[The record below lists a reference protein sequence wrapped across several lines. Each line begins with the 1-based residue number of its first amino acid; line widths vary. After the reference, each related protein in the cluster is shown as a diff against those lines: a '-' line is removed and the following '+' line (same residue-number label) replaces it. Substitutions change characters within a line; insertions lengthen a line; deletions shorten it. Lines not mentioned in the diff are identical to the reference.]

1 MSPYDKHPLV
11 WGLRTSH
18 FQSISLNLHELAET
32 RIGSPMLFELIED
45 SHCFTKTECY
55 HYFHCSCLARYID
68 HTIKMSKASG
78 DDKQEQAILFL
89 LLLEI
94 GIKVVCP
101 MCRLPISYDLE
112 ALKAAPHETTP
123 EEVAVY
129 KPDNKTKRRQKELAA
144 LYQRQLQKGGII
156 DVEQEKNKFLI
167 DITSTPEPSTTEPTS
182 DASSSCDG
190 QGTVDQVETA
200 QDMFQNPGLNSAYEK
215 PAQPHR
221 PGSGRGRNRQYDRGR
236 GGGRKWEERHRNK
249 SRRKEVL
256 NENERDDGMKLGQ
269 NYISKQNIHKKDLG
283 GDKPMQIG
291 QERADNI
298 DAQSSEGNR
307 KNTEKEAGTLN
318 EMFSADSRVITETEL
333 DSKDTTA
340 DNLDGSHK
348 YTRKVPQ
355 RDDGPRGR
363 EDFKGPRGNNMGRTP
378 NQKREK
384 GAATKPRK
392 SPGSD
397 TRRHT
402 KNEPQQVDSSCDR
415 KDFIGPRN
423 GDAGRKPNESTR
435 EDKGADIKPGRCPG
449 YGRGKRWQ
457 GNSGERTRQKAA
469 EDTCMV
475 DGRGSVANGA
485 FTKPVMSNRVQEQ
498 KTRESESHV
507 SRENDTPVT
516 RKSDTSLA
524 GKNGISVGERCS
536 DAAETPSVS
545 KRRQRRHRKG
555 GKNGDKSNSVSS
567 RNEVTP
573 SSSTPEPSSLA
584 VKETVRPPPGFEMV
598 QGNAGGFSTPGPPPG
613 LGRQTVKP
621 PPGFEGVFSKAFDCS
636 K

>member
-1 MSPYDKHPLV
+1 MAAGVYLHEGYSLEEELQLLEAIYIHELTIEGPRERPSSVSLLLHPSTGDEGDKQYVCLSLLLALPLEYPNV
-11 WGLRTSH
+11 LPSIEIKNPRGLSEAH
-18 FQSISLNLHELAET
+18 IESISLNLHELAET
-32 RIGSPMLFELIED
+32 RIGSPMLFELIEYAKESLTDNNMPSCACAICLCHFKD

-78 DDKQEQAILFL
+78 DDKQEQ
-89 LLLEI
+89 
-94 GIKVVCP
+94 VVCP

-190 QGTVDQVETA
+190 QGTVEQEETA
-200 QDMFQNPGLNSAYEK
+200 QDMFQNPGMNSAYEK

-236 GGGRKWEERHRNK
+236 GGGRKWEERQRNK

-269 NYISKQNIHKKDLG
+269 NYRSKQNIHKKNLG
-283 GDKPMQIG
+283 GDKLMQIG

-307 KNTEKEAGTLN
+307 KNTEEKAGTLN
-318 EMFSADSRVITETEL
+318 EMFSADSKVITETEL

-340 DNLDGSHK
+340 DNLDGCHK

-402 KNEPQQVDSSCDR
+402 K
-415 KDFIGPRN
+415 K
-423 GDAGRKPNESTR
+423 
-435 EDKGADIKPGRCPG
+435 
-449 YGRGKRWQ
+449 
-457 GNSGERTRQKAA
+457 
-469 EDTCMV
+469 
-475 DGRGSVANGA
+475 
-485 FTKPVMSNRVQEQ
+485 
-498 KTRESESHV
+498 
-507 SRENDTPVT
+507 
-516 RKSDTSLA
+516 
-524 GKNGISVGERCS
+524 
-536 DAAETPSVS
+536 
-545 KRRQRRHRKG
+545 
-555 GKNGDKSNSVSS
+555 
-567 RNEVTP
+567 
-573 SSSTPEPSSLA
+573 
-584 VKETVRPPPGFEMV
+584 
-598 QGNAGGFSTPGPPPG
+598 
-613 LGRQTVKP
+613 
-621 PPGFEGVFSKAFDCS
+621 
-636 K
+636 